1 MLRDLTSSEV
11 EEKEITKVVAIT
23 GASNGMGFAAAELF
37 AKQGWTVYGGARR
50 VEKIPAA
57 EHIHAL
63 KLDVTDHASNQAFID
78 KIFQQEKRIDVLINN
93 AGYGEYGPVEDISL
107 EHARRQFETNF
118 FGAADLAQLVLP
130 IMRAQQSGRI
140 INISSIGGDVYM
152 PLGAY
157 YHATKAALQQWSDSL
172 DIEIA
177 PFGVRSLVIQPG
189 GTQSAWSD
197 IAMGRARVNLKPD
210 SVYTSLVDKVSA
222 LLTTNEHT
230 SGASSEDLAQVFY
243 KAATD
248 ARPKRRYFHAF
259 SDRAMVWLARSCPR
273 VFKKLFMTALNYLG
287 NRALKKR

>member
-1 MLRDLTSSEV
+1 M
-11 EEKEITKVVAIT
+11 TKVVAIT

-37 AKQGWTVYGGARR
+37 AKKGWIVYGGARR
-50 VEKIPAA
+50 VEKIPTA

-63 KLDVTDHASNQAFID
+63 KLDVTDHASNQAFIET
-78 KIFQQEKRIDVLINN
+78 IFQQEKQIDVLINN

-107 EHARRQFETNF
+107 DNARQQFETNF

-130 IMRAQQSGRI
+130 IMRAQKSGRI

-177 PFGVRSLVIQPG
+177 PFGVRSLVVQPG

-197 IAMGRARVNLKPD
+197 IAMKNANKNLKAD
-210 SVYTSLVDKVSA
+210 SVYITLVQKVST
-222 LLTTNEHT
+222 LLMANEGAI
-230 SGASSEDLAQVFY
+230 SASSEDLAQVFY

-259 SDRAMVWLARSCPR
+259 SDRTMVWLARSCPR

-287 NRALKKR
+287 NRTLKKRK

>member
-1 MLRDLTSSEV
+1 M
-11 EEKEITKVVAIT
+11 TKVVAIT

-37 AKQGWTVYGGARR
+37 AKEGWIVYGGARR
-50 VEKIPAA
+50 VEKIPNA

-63 KLDVTDHASNQAFID
+63 KLDVTDHTSNQAFID
-78 KIFQQEKRIDVLINN
+78 TIFQQEKRIDVLINN

-107 EHARRQFETNF
+107 DNARRQFETNF

-130 IMRAQQSGRI
+130 IMRAQKSGRI

-197 IAMGRARVNLKPD
+197 IALVHARENLKTD
-210 SVYTSLVDKVSA
+210 SVYTTLVDKVSA
-222 LLTTNEHT
+222 LLTANEHT

-248 ARPKRRYFHAF
+248 IRPKRRYFNTL

-273 VFKKLFMTALNYLG
+273 VFKKLFMTVLNYLG

>member
-1 MLRDLTSSEV
+1 M
-11 EEKEITKVVAIT
+11 TKVVAIT
-23 GASNGMGFAAAELF
+23 GASNGMGFAAVELF

>member
-1 MLRDLTSSEV
+1 M
-11 EEKEITKVVAIT
+11 TKVVAIT

-107 EHARRQFETNF
+107 DHARRQFETNF

-130 IMRAQQSGRI
+130 IMRAQKSGRI

-172 DIEIA
+172 DIEIT

-197 IAMGRARVNLKPD
+197 IAMGHARENLKPD

-273 VFKKLFMTALNYLG
+273 VFKKAFMTALNYLG
-287 NRALKKR
+287 NRALKKK

>member
-1 MLRDLTSSEV
+1 M
-11 EEKEITKVVAIT
+11 TKVVAIT

-107 EHARRQFETNF
+107 DHARRQFETNF

-130 IMRAQQSGRI
+130 IMRAQKSGRI

-197 IAMGRARVNLKPD
+197 IAMGHARENLKPD

-273 VFKKLFMTALNYLG
+273 VFKKAFMTALNYLG

>member
-1 MLRDLTSSEV
+1 M
-11 EEKEITKVVAIT
+11 TKVVAII

-37 AKQGWTVYGGARR
+37 AKEGWIVYGGARR
-50 VEKIPAA
+50 VEKIPNA

-63 KLDVTDHASNQAFID
+63 KLDVTDHTSNQAFID
-78 KIFQQEKRIDVLINN
+78 TIFQQEKRIDVLINN

-107 EHARRQFETNF
+107 DNARRQFETNF

-130 IMRAQQSGRI
+130 IMRAQKSGRI

-197 IAMGRARVNLKPD
+197 IALAHARENLKTD
-210 SVYTSLVDKVSA
+210 SVYTTLVDKVSA
-222 LLTTNEHT
+222 LLTANEHT

-248 ARPKRRYFHAF
+248 TRPKRRYFNTL

-273 VFKKLFMTALNYLG
+273 VFKKLFMTVLNYLG

>member
-1 MLRDLTSSEV
+1 M
-11 EEKEITKVVAIT
+11 TKVVAIT

-273 VFKKLFMTALNYLG
+273 VFKKAFMTALNYLG

>member
-1 MLRDLTSSEV
+1 MLDSSSRLT
-11 EEKEITKVVAIT
+11 
-23 GASNGMGFAAAELF
+23 
-37 AKQGWTVYGGARR
+37 
-50 VEKIPAA
+50 
-57 EHIHAL
+57 
-63 KLDVTDHASNQAFID
+63 
-78 KIFQQEKRIDVLINN
+78 
-93 AGYGEYGPVEDISL
+93 
-107 EHARRQFETNF
+107 F
-118 FGAADLAQLVLP
+118 FGAADLAQLVFP
-130 IMRAQQSGRI
+130 IMRAQKSGRI

>member
-1 MLRDLTSSEV
+1 M
-11 EEKEITKVVAIT
+11 TKVVAIT

-197 IAMGRARVNLKPD
+197 IAMGRARVNLNPD

-273 VFKKLFMTALNYLG
+273 VFKKLFMTALNYWG

>member
-1 MLRDLTSSEV
+1 M
-11 EEKEITKVVAIT
+11 TKVVAIT

-259 SDRAMVWLARSCPR
+259 SDCAMVWLARSCPR

>member
-1 MLRDLTSSEV
+1 M
-11 EEKEITKVVAIT
+11 TKVVAIT

-248 ARPKRRYFHAF
+248 ARQKRRYFHAF

>member
-1 MLRDLTSSEV
+1 M
-11 EEKEITKVVAIT
+11 TKVVAIT
-23 GASNGMGFAAAELF
+23 GASNGMGVAAAELF

-230 SGASSEDLAQVFY
+230 SGASSEDLAQAFY

-248 ARPKRRYFHAF
+248 TRPKRRYFHAF

>member
-1 MLRDLTSSEV
+1 M
-11 EEKEITKVVAIT
+11 TKVVAIT

-230 SGASSEDLAQVFY
+230 SGASSEDLAQAFY

-248 ARPKRRYFHAF
+248 TRPKRRYFHAF

>member
-1 MLRDLTSSEV
+1 M
-11 EEKEITKVVAIT
+11 TKVVAIT

-248 ARPKRRYFHAF
+248 TRPKRRYFHAF

>member
-1 MLRDLTSSEV
+1 M
-11 EEKEITKVVAIT
+11 TKVVAIT

-63 KLDVTDHASNQAFID
+63 KIDVTDHASNQAFID
-78 KIFQQEKRIDVLINN
+78 KNFQQEKRIDVLINN